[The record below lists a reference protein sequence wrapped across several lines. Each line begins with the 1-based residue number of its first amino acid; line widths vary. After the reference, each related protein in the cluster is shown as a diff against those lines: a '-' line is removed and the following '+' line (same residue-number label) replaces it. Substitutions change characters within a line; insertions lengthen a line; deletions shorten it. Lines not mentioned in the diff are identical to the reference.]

1 MWYYRI
7 TPGRSSLN
15 PQKTLEIHMENN
27 ENNAPSRNYQ
37 WVAEGDN
44 RPLDES
50 INVLAHGQIDSE
62 DLPGDT
68 WAGTV
73 TKDN

>member
-1 MWYYRI
+1 
-7 TPGRSSLN
+7 
-15 PQKTLEIHMENN
+15 MENN
-27 ENNAPSRNYQ
+27 ENNAPSRNYR